1 MNYGIP
7 ASPWSESY
15 GVDLIKKED
24 GERGDEEPQPQQ
36 KCAAGYCLPLDYQKL
51 ELPLEEGDDGPTVV
65 KIETEILDFLTVSL
79 FQNHVSEISMSPH
92 IFTQSKN

>member
-1 MNYGIP
+1 MYFKSELYGIP

-65 KIETEILDFLTVSL
+65 KIETEILDFLTVS
-79 FQNHVSEISMSPH
+79 
-92 IFTQSKN
+92 

>member
-1 MNYGIP
+1 M
-7 ASPWSESY
+7 
-15 GVDLIKKED
+15 IKKEE

-65 KIETEILDFLTVSL
+65 KIETEILDFLTVSNIL
-79 FQNHVSEISMSPH
+79 KSCIRNIDESSYFYPI
-92 IFTQSKN
+92 